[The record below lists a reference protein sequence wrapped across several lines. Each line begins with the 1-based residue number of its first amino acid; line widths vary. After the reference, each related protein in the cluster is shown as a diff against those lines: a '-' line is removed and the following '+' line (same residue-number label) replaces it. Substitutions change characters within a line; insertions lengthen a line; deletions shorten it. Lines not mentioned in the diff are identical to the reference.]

1 MRTKCI
7 VSKYVLTFNCLKRIS
22 SSRVAP
28 NTEKYE
34 KISVL
39 FIFHIVHLNC
49 LLIARS
55 CLIAESSYA
64 LIIKQNAN

>member
-7 VSKYVLTFNCLKRIS
+7 VSNYVLTFNCLKRTTS
-22 SSRVAP
+22 SKVAP
-28 NTEKYE
+28 NTEKYDFSE
-34 KISVL
+34 L

-64 LIIKQNAN
+64 LDIKQNAN